1 MYWEGFKMSINQLI
15 LRNLKKNLKNYYLYV
30 FALIFSASLYF
41 AFVTLQYDPAL
52 DKAEGT
58 VKGAA
63 SIKAASIL
71 LVAIVSIF
79 LLYANSIFI
88 KRRSKEI
95 GLFQLIGMTKN
106 RIFRILS
113 VENLILYFC
122 SVFLGIF
129 VGFAASKLIIMILF
143 KIMGVQAIATLTF
156 SFQPLVQT
164 LIVFSAIYL
173 LIMLMNYAFIK
184 RQTILSL
191 FRVTSMTE
199 GKVKKVSMFEMII
212 GIFGIMLIIAGY
224 VVSSKLF
231 DGAFTQMTE
240 LFMAM
245 IVILATVIIGT
256 YLFYKGSVSFIFNII
271 RKKKDG
277 YLNINEVLSLSS
289 IMFRMKSNAILLT
302 IITTVSAL
310 AIGLLSLSYISYY
323 SAEKMAQSS
332 IPTDFSMTDKG
343 DADAFKEALSDSKI
357 DYDAKVIDVIQV
369 DVNVKEI
376 METSL
381 EGVNFDSDIMTV
393 PVISDESVKGIN
405 LAEDETLFS
414 GYSSMMEKVIS
425 LKDSGKIELK
435 GKNEVIPQTYMGLN
449 DDTFLSY
456 YFTSGGLPVAI
467 VDQTIFDRLKRDVD
481 PKIQKVSSVNIGI
494 DVKDEAE
501 LEKANDLFSK
511 MNFKEE
517 HVNDSQLENF
527 TNQKK
532 NMGLMM
538 FIVAFLGLTF
548 LITSGCIL
556 YFKQMDES
564 EGEKSNYTILRKLGF
579 TRGDLL
585 RGIQAK
591 QVFNFGIPLVVGL
604 LHSYFAVQSGWFF
617 FGTEVWTPMIIVM
630 ALYTALYSIFGILSV
645 FHYKKVIKE
654 SL

>member
-1 MYWEGFKMSINQLI
+1 MSINQLI

-30 FALIFSASLYF
+30 FALVFSASLYF
-41 AFVTLQYDPAL
+41 AFVTLQYDPSL
-52 DKAEGT
+52 DEAEGT

-143 KIMGVQAIATLTF
+143 KIMGVEAIATLNF

-164 LIVFSAIYL
+164 LLVFSAIYL

-199 GKVKKVSMFEMII
+199 GKVKKVSMLEMIL
-212 GIFGIMLIIAGY
+212 GIFGIIMIIAGY

-256 YLFYKGSVSFIFNII
+256 YLFYKGSVSFIFNIV
-271 RKKKDG
+271 RKKKNG

-323 SAEKMAQSS
+323 SAEKSAQSS

-357 DYDAKVIDVIQV
+357 DYDEKVIDVIQV

-414 GYSSMMEKVIS
+414 GYSNMMEKVIS

-435 GKNEVIPQTYMGLN
+435 GKNEVIPQTYLGLN

-467 VDQTIFDRLKRDVD
+467 VDHTIFDRLKKDVD

-517 HVNDSQLENF
+517 HVNDSQLEMFN
-527 TNQKK
+527 TQKK
-532 NMGLMM
+532 NMGLIM
-538 FIVAFLGLTF
+538 FIVGFLGLTF

>member
-1 MYWEGFKMSINQLI
+1 MSINQLI

-30 FALIFSASLYF
+30 FALVFSASLYF
-41 AFVTLQYDPAL
+41 AFVTLQYDPSL
-52 DKAEGT
+52 DEAEGT

-143 KIMGVQAIATLTF
+143 KIMGVEAIATLNF

-164 LIVFSAIYL
+164 LLVFSAIYL

-199 GKVKKVSMFEMII
+199 GKVKKVSMLEMIT
-212 GIFGIMLIIAGY
+212 GIFGIIMIIAGY

-256 YLFYKGSVSFIFNII
+256 YLFYKGSVSFIFNIV
-271 RKKKDG
+271 RKKKNG

-323 SAEKMAQSS
+323 SAEKSAQSS

-357 DYDAKVIDVIQV
+357 DYDEKVIDVIQV

-414 GYSSMMEKVIS
+414 GYSNMMEKVIS

-435 GKNEVIPQTYMGLN
+435 GKNEVIPQTYLGLN

-467 VDQTIFDRLKRDVD
+467 VDHTIFDRLKKDVD

-517 HVNDSQLENF
+517 HVNDSQLEMFN
-527 TNQKK
+527 TQKK
-532 NMGLMM
+532 NMGLIM
-538 FIVAFLGLTF
+538 FIVGFLGLTF